1 MKFSFGK
8 IKSVLNKNTES
19 QKVKDSDYIEKLKTI
34 IKDKPFAESEQNI
47 AFTGMKEL
55 AGYFYFR
62 VVIVGKFKIKTF
74 NGAKLTIGFKNS
86 ELKLNSDMN
95 ELESDFGPISNSYIT
110 PIDFEIEKKQI
121 EQLNNSKI
129 ESIRVDAKK
138 KNVTFTSNKA

>member
-1 MKFSFGK
+1 MKFSLGK
-8 IKSVLNKNTES
+8 IKSALNKNPES
-19 QKVKDSDYIEKLKTI
+19 QKVKDSEYLENLKTI
-34 IKDKPFAESEQNI
+34 IKDKPSAESEQNI

-74 NGAKLTIGFKNS
+74 NGAKLTIGLKNS

-95 ELESDFGPISNSYIT
+95 EFASDFGPIPNSYIT

-129 ESIRVDAKK
+129 ESIRIDAKK
-138 KNVTFTSNKA
+138 KNVTFTTNKS

>member
-1 MKFSFGK
+1 MKFSLGK
-8 IKSVLNKNTES
+8 IKSALNKNPES
-19 QKVKDSDYIEKLKTI
+19 QKVKDSEYLENLKTI
-34 IKDKPFAESEQNI
+34 IKDKPSAESEQNI

-74 NGAKLTIGFKNS
+74 TGAKLTIGLKNS

-95 ELESDFGPISNSYIT
+95 EFASDFGPIPNSYIT

-129 ESIRVDAKK
+129 ESIRIDAKK
-138 KNVTFTSNKA
+138 KNVTFTTNKS